1 MSTHISSHA
10 PHTPPASV
18 DCPPLPKAS
27 YSVVA
32 TGAVGSQHRLHHLL
46 PLLTAGEGEQ
56 QQGQR
61 HLRRQFLHLRV
72 QASTVFA
79 GETAVHLVVLYV
91 VGKSFHFAIKLSSV
105 CISSS
110 SCKSL
115 ATILHLWSSKKFL
128 GILFTPK
135 SCTCF
140 NITRLSSV
148 PIT

>member
-1 MSTHISSHA
+1 MDLQEIMQQRCVEMKMPGIPLTGQETLFPQPLQRVAFAIVRRHHA
-10 PHTPPASV
+10 QAG
-18 DCPPLPKAS
+18 
-27 YSVVA
+27 
-32 TGAVGSQHRLHHLL
+32 GA
-46 PLLTAGEGEQ
+46 
-56 QQGQR
+56 
-61 HLRRQFLHLRV
+61 
-72 QASTVFA
+72 
-79 GETAVHLVVLYV
+79 AVHLVVLYV